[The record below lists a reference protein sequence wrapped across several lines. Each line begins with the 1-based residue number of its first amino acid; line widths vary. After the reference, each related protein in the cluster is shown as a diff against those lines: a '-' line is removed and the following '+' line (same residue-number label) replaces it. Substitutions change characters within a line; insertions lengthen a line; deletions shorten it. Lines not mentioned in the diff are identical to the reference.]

1 VSTHT
6 PAADPDPAQ
15 ENSASSSS
23 DASIFRQRTFIQFW
37 AARLLAGLSFQVV
50 AVALGWQIYALT
62 HSAYALGMV
71 GLAQFLPMFALTLVV
86 GHVADRYDRRLVV
99 SIGTAL
105 NALAVMLLALGS
117 WQGWLGPAGVYLL
130 AAVSGGARA
139 FVTPTQMAMLS
150 GLAPRPLLQRATA
163 LSSSIGQTA
172 QVAGPALGGLLYAC
186 GAPAAYGCA
195 ALGMALSSILLGTIK
210 MQATVL
216 PREPLSRA
224 SLLSGITFIR
234 DQPVILGAI
243 SLDLF
248 AVLLGGATALLP
260 IYAHDI
266 LRVGPTGLGLL
277 RSAPAIGSLAASLI
291 LARRPMHAHFGRLM
305 FSAVIVFGVATML
318 FGISHNFYLSLAAL
332 AATGAA
338 DSISVV
344 IRQTLVQLR
353 TPDAMRGRVGAVNA
367 LFIGTS
373 NQLGEFESGIVAGL
387 LGAVPS
393 VVLGGLGT
401 VAVALLWIK
410 LFPQLREARSL
421 DN

>member
-1 VSTHT
+1 M
-6 PAADPDPAQ
+6 P
-15 ENSASSSS
+15 SAS
-23 DASIFRQRTFIQFW
+23 
-37 AARLLAGLSFQVV
+37 
-50 AVALGWQIYALT
+50 
-62 HSAYALGMV
+62 
-71 GLAQFLPMFALTLVV
+71 
-86 GHVADRYDRRLVV
+86 
-99 SIGTAL
+99 TA
-105 NALAVMLLALGS
+105 
-117 WQGWLGPAGVYLL
+117 
-130 AAVSGGARA
+130 
-139 FVTPTQMAMLS
+139 
-150 GLAPRPLLQRATA
+150 
-163 LSSSIGQTA
+163 
-172 QVAGPALGGLLYAC
+172 
-186 GAPAAYGCA
+186 
-195 ALGMALSSILLGTIK
+195 
-210 MQATVL
+210 L

-234 DQPVILGAI
+234 SQPVILGAI

-291 LARRPMHAHFGRLM
+291 LARRPMHTHFGRLM
-305 FSAVIVFGVATML
+305 FSAVIVFGIATML
-318 FGISHNFYLSLAAL
+318 FGISHNVYLSLAAL

-393 VVLGGLGT
+393 VLLGGLGT

-421 DN
+421 EN